1 LHGRPADDQGRG
13 ASVILLE
20 QCLAQAR
27 DWGCDVIW
35 LAVWENNPR
44 AMRFYEKNGFRV
56 VGKTLFRLGG
66 DIQHDFVMARNL

>member
-1 LHGRPADDQGRG
+1 
-13 ASVILLE
+13 
-20 QCLAQAR
+20 
-27 DWGCDVIW
+27 VIW

-56 VGKTLFRLGG
+56 AGKTLFRLGG